1 MKAVFKPE
9 HILIDAESKTKE
21 QAFAFIAAQAQ
32 ALGYVTDAK
41 AYEEGL
47 VAREKQSSTGF
58 TGGVAIPHCKNEVAE
73 YAGLF
78 VVRFSHSIEWET
90 MDEQP
95 VDTAVALSIP
105 ADGDESNIRILTK
118 LSRCMMRKPFRE
130 TLQQGDASQVQDVIA
145 TAIA

>member
-21 QAFAFIAAQAQ
+21 QAFAFIATQAQ

-41 AYEEGL
+41 TYEAGL
-47 VAREKQSSTGF
+47 VARENQSSTGF
-58 TGGVAIPHCKNEVAE
+58 TGGVAVPHCKNAAAE
-73 YAGLF
+73 FAGLF
-78 VVRFSHSIEWET
+78 VVRFSHPIEWET

-95 VDTAVALSIP
+95 VNTAVALSIP

-130 TLQQGDASQVQDVIA
+130 TLQQGDAGQVQDVIA